1 MKRIVLTIATMAALT
16 TGAVALSGSS
26 HAAATAAP
34 PVNEVIVPAPPVR
47 VHVVPAPVVV
57 AAPAPPPVTTTPVTA
72 TVTTP
77 AAPAPVVAT
86 APVVTPAPTSAPAPA
101 PVSLP
106 NQPVPPLGVPA
117 EVQSCSVT
125 WTGPQTDPE
134 SGQTVIVDGG
144 YGGSCDQANAMAQLH
159 PGAIVT
165 VVTNG
170 MDTAT

>member
-1 MKRIVLTIATMAALT
+1 MKRIILAVATMAALT
-16 TGAVALSGSS
+16 TGAVALGGGS

-47 VHVVPAPVVV
+47 VHVAPTPTVVAAPATPPVTTTPTPAPVVV
-57 AAPAPPPVTTTPVTA
+57 ATLAPAPVTTTP
-72 TVTTP
+72 
-77 AAPAPVVAT
+77 APAPT
-86 APVVTPAPTSAPAPA
+86 PVPA
-101 PVSLP
+101 PVSLA
-106 NQPVPPLGVPA
+106 NQPVPPQGVPA

-134 SGQTVIVDGG
+134 SGQTVMVNGG
-144 YGGSCDQANAMAQLH
+144 YGGSCVQANAMAELH
-159 PGAIVT
+159 PGAVVT